1 MRRPSAAAPGK
12 RLPGPD
18 DVEAAV
24 ERILA
29 DERVVWFPV
38 KHFSPACAWHVRQLI
53 AEVQPAAVLVEGPDD
68 ADPLIPHIISP
79 ATRPP
84 LTILSAYA
92 DRKNRFGLNGRHSP
106 SEDVPARFRS
116 WWPFTDFCPEY
127 NALTAGAAASA
138 ALHFIDLPL
147 TARVPFQHARTGR
160 SSEAPDDHHLG
171 LSRYFEALRLRER
184 KRSFDELWDSH
195 FEVGGLNLAREDF
208 MRRVL
213 TFAWCARFAGGAGP
227 DDDDGTL
234 TREAHM
240 RYHVDRALRA
250 YPEGRVVVVTGGF
263 HSVAL
268 PFTKGRR
275 AKVFRDAH
283 LETLVVAHSFR
294 ALARLYSL
302 ERLPAYG
309 QAVWEALLADE
320 ARPYDTAAMRL
331 LVEVMREARG
341 RQEGPSTAD
350 AVGAWKAARRLAELR
365 GNAEVT
371 LHDLLDA
378 AQMSYVKGD
387 RRVLGGAVERAA
399 REVLVGRAHG
409 EVTGA
414 AGQVPLLA
422 DFYARCKE
430 HRLDVTGEA
439 KTVRLDLHKQRKH
452 RLKSAVLHQC
462 DFLEVP
468 YFGALDRHAGQHF
481 RGPDPAAGTNLHLIT
496 ETWAVRW
503 TEVVDDRLLE
513 LADRGATLSEAAAV
527 TLRERLVDVAEDA
540 AGAARLL
547 LRCAQMMLVEHFHAT
562 LDVVEDAIAEDRRL
576 VHLVDAL
583 ADFVLLH
590 SHHDTLATRGDQ
602 RVLDTVRML
611 FVRAALALPA
621 AAYVEP
627 AAQGDLLDRLQ
638 TLVRVALTFEAA
650 ALDVDLLVA
659 QVRAMVD
666 AQDGRAG
673 VRGAGF
679 GVLFGF
685 GALRERDIAAE
696 LLSYLRG
703 PPDKVLAAGA
713 FLEGLFLTS
722 RGVFL
727 RSRRLLRTIN
737 EVLAELEWGVF
748 KTVLPDL
755 RRAFTRFTPAEI
767 DDVAR
772 HVAEEVGV
780 RETVADDGPVPPELA
795 ATCARIDAEVSG
807 ALAGWW

>member
-1 MRRPSAAAPGK
+1 MARRKPP
-12 RLPGPD
+12 PGPD

-29 DERVVWFPV
+29 EERVVWFPV
-38 KHFSPACAWHVRQLI
+38 KHFSPACAWHVRRLI
-53 AEVQPAAVLVEGPDD
+53 EEVQPAAVLVEGPDD
-68 ADPLIPHIISP
+68 ADPLIPHIVSP

-92 DRKNRFGLNGRHSP
+92 DRRNRFGLNGRQTP

-127 NALTAGAAASA
+127 NALTAGAAAGA

-184 KRSFDELWDSH
+184 KRSFDELWDGH
-195 FEVGGLNLAREDF
+195 FEVGGLHLSREDF
-208 MRRVL
+208 TRRVL
-213 TFAWCARFAGGAGP
+213 TFAWCARYAGGAGP
-227 DDDDGTL
+227 DDVDGTL

-240 RYHVDRALRA
+240 RYHVDRVLKAH
-250 YPEGRVVVVTGGF
+250 PEGRVVVVTGAF

-268 PFTKGRR
+268 PFTKRKR
-275 AKVFRDAH
+275 AKVFKDSH
-283 LETLVVAHSFR
+283 LETLVVAHSFQ

-309 QAVWEALLADE
+309 QAVWEALVAE
-320 ARPYDTAAMRL
+320 EPRPYDAAAMRM

-350 AVGAWKAARRLAELR
+350 AVAAWKAARRLAELR

-387 RRVLGGAVERAA
+387 RRLLGGAVERAA

-409 EVTGA
+409 EVTDA

-422 DFYARCKE
+422 DFYARCKA

-468 YFGALDRHAGQHF
+468 FFGELESHGGHF
-481 RGPDPAAGTNLHLIT
+481 RGPDPATGTNLHLIT

-513 LADRGATLSEAAAV
+513 LADRGATLAEAAAV
-527 TLRERLVDVAEDA
+527 TLREQLAEVTEDA
-540 AGAARLL
+540 AIAARLL
-547 LRCAQMMLVEHFHAT
+547 LRCAQMMLVEHFDAT
-562 LDVVEDAIAEDRRL
+562 LDVVETAIAEDRRL
-576 VHLVDAL
+576 VRLVDAL

-590 SHHDTLATRGDQ
+590 SHRDALATRGDE
-602 RVLDTVRML
+602 RVLETVQML

-621 AAYVEP
+621 AAYVES
-627 AAQGDLLDRLQ
+627 AEQGDVLDRVQ
-638 TLVRVALTFEAA
+638 TLVRIALTFEAA
-650 ALDVDLLVA
+650 ALDVDLLVQ
-659 QVRAMVD
+659 QVHALVD
-666 AQDGRAG
+666 APDGRAG

-679 GVLFGF
+679 GVLYGF
-685 GALRERDIAAE
+685 GALRERDIATE

-703 PPDKVLAAGA
+703 PPDKVLDAGA

-727 RSRRLLRTIN
+727 RSRRLLRTVN
-737 EVLAELEWGVF
+737 EVLAELDWDVF
-748 KTVLPDL
+748 KTLLPDL
-755 RRAFTRFTPAEI
+755 RRAFTLFTPSEI
-767 DDVAR
+767 DEVAR
-772 HVAEEVGV
+772 HVAEEVCV
-780 RETVADDGPVPPELA
+780 RETRDADAPVPPELA
-795 ATCARIDAEVSG
+795 AACARIDTAVAG
-807 ALAGWW
+807 ALEGWW